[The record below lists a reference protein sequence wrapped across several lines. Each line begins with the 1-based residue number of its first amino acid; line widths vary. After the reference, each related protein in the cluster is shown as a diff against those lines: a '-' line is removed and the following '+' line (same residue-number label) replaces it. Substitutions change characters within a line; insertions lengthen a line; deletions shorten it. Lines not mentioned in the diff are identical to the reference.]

1 MIRQFS
7 PATPYSSQFDD
18 SLSLSNQ
25 ALIEEPS
32 KQSVIQFD
40 NFSLLE
46 FEENDERMADFHDN
60 EITVQ
65 FEELEPQPTH
75 YDNSW
80 LTQFLND
87 ENQPTVQFEEFDPQI
102 TQVILEAGDD
112 PFQVFL
118 RNEEPSSSLS
128 KKTKGNQRASSR
140 VKKVLTREE
149 IFEYLQGLLYLSSH
163 FIFSFSLFSFLS
175 SQIDP
180 LPPGFQTREEY
191 LLKKIP
197 LQSEILECPYLG
209 CRYQPKC
216 RSETIQHILGIH
228 QKPLDHICRL
238 CNRPYNAAKYLK
250 EHFRNFHSNRL
261 ISDSFAP

>member
-1 MIRQFS
+1 LDNNLDFVESVLSTDDMIRQFS

-149 IFEYLQGLLYLSSH
+149 IFEYLQ
-163 FIFSFSLFSFLS
+163 
-175 SQIDP
+175 DP